1 MRKTTK
7 RLMILMMPV
16 FILALTLGSLAC
28 SGKETPQGTPTPRP
42 GAAPIQAHGVI
53 DYAITAFQ
61 MIPVEW
67 QRGRY
72 IDLAA
77 FRDDSSLKAF
87 YDKIYNDVGQN
98 LAATGVDMN
107 KVDNVS
113 FVGGRAAVYS
123 GRLDLSSIRKVLEN
137 MNYTKSTYLDVE
149 IWKGSDVVKGVVALL
164 PPDSVLVTKEYQ
176 DTEVYISV
184 IKGWGSS
191 MYDNGDVKDVTARLS
206 ANPLRVDIT
215 LDDNPSLLATGSTV
229 EKISNAT
236 VAMMTLAKF
245 EDDVS
250 AEKGLSDITANFNS
264 WANSWNM
271 VSVENVQIRRFVKA
285 TGRAYIADME
295 SPLGYSTYWLH

>member
-7 RLMILMMPV
+7 RLMVLMMPV
-16 FILALTLGSLAC
+16 FILVLTLGSLAC
-28 SGKETPQGTPTPRP
+28 SEKGTPEVTPTPRP

-53 DYAITAFQ
+53 DYAIAAFQ

-77 FRDDSSLKAF
+77 FRDDSNLKAF

-98 LAATGVDMN
+98 LATTGIDLN

-123 GRLDLSSIRKVLEN
+123 GRLDLSSIRQVLEN

-149 IWKGSDVVKGVVALL
+149 IWKSSDAEKGVVALL

-229 EKISNAT
+229 EKISSTT

-250 AEKGLSDITANFNS
+250 AENGLSDVTANFNS

-271 VSVENVQIRRFVKA
+271 VSVENIQIRQFVKA
-285 TGRAYIADME
+285 TGRAYIVDMD
-295 SPLGYSTYWLH
+295 SPLGYFTYWLH

>member
-28 SGKETPQGTPTPRP
+28 AEQETPQGTPTPRP
-42 GAAPIQAHGVI
+42 GAVPTQAHGVI
-53 DYAITAFQ
+53 DYAIAAFQ

-72 IDLAA
+72 INLAA

-87 YDKIYNDVGQN
+87 YDESYEDVGQD
-98 LAATGVDMN
+98 LAAMGVDMN

-123 GRLDLSSIRKVLEN
+123 GRLDLSSIRQVLEN
-137 MNYTKSTYLDVE
+137 MNYAKSTYLDVE
-149 IWKGSDVVKGVVALL
+149 IWKSSAPEMGVVALL

-176 DTEVYISV
+176 DTEMYISV

-191 MYDNGDVKDVTARLS
+191 LYDNEDVKDVTARLS
-206 ANPLRVDIT
+206 INPLRVDIT
-215 LDDNPSLLATGSTV
+215 LDGNPGLLATGSTI

-245 EDDVS
+245 EDDVT
-250 AEKGLSDITANFNS
+250 AEKGLSDMTANFNS

-271 VSVENVQIRRFVKA
+271 VSVENVQIRQFVKS
-285 TGRAYIADME
+285 TGRAYIEDMD